1 MGGIDH
7 EADQNSSLRGRIIS
21 NGRGHRGWADGLIR
35 GERRVQAEPVTDTK
49 GNLHVPEAYR
59 TTYEFLGTWAVA
71 ADQGQGSQEL
81 HVVYA
86 SPGTIAAYRQDGHFA
101 DGTVLV
107 KEVHFAATGQ
117 MTTGTVSHAD
127 KLRGWFVMM
136 KDSSGRYPGNNMWGD
151 GWGWSWFDAASPS
164 TPSLK
169 LPLPGGGVA
178 TSTDYRENCK
188 ACHQPAQATDW
199 IYVDGYPPLK
209 RWEVCP
215 RSSRELLFCARKTQR
230 DKRCVFPEEE

>member
-1 MGGIDH
+1 VVDSDEEKYRVLPGRSCGICH
-7 EADQNSSLRGRIIS
+7 S
-21 NGRGHRGWADGLIR
+21 NKRLWEESIMKAIMVAVSAAGIAAMVAVVANGQTALVAADGELK
-35 GERRVQAEPVTDTK
+35 AEAAADMN
-49 GNLHVPEAYR
+49 GNLHVPNAYR

-86 SPGTIAAYRQDGHFA
+86 SPGTITAYRRDGHFP

-127 KLRGWFVMM
+127 KLRGWFVMV
-136 KDSSGRYPGNNMWGD
+136 KDSGGRYPGNNMWGD
-151 GWGWSWFDAASPS
+151 GWGWGWFDAANPS
-164 TPSLK
+164 TPSRS

-178 TSTDYRENCK
+178 ASLDYRENCK
-188 ACHQPAQATDW
+188 SCHVPAQATDW

-209 RWEVCP
+209 R
-215 RSSRELLFCARKTQR
+215 
-230 DKRCVFPEEE
+230 